1 MRLRISKTLRF
12 WVDCECDRRTD
23 DRDDCTKSELLTE
36 ILREFE
42 EAGDAMRCLDST
54 GQVAWRATQRM
65 LTRLTDAEQE
75 AQDDAE
81 HDQM

>member
-1 MRLRISKTLRF
+1 MREER
-12 WVDCECDRRTD
+12 
-23 DRDDCTKSELLTE
+23 LLTE
-36 ILREFE
+36 ILLEFE

-65 LTRLTDAEQE
+65 LTRLTDAE
-75 AQDDAE
+75 

>member
-1 MRLRISKTLRF
+1 
-12 WVDCECDRRTD
+12 
-23 DRDDCTKSELLTE
+23 
-36 ILREFE
+36 
-42 EAGDAMRCLDST
+42 MRCLDST
-54 GQVAWRATQRM
+54 SQVAWRATQGM